1 MIALSPD
8 GELTGIHFN
17 NRSIAPITDVPYN
30 DMLNYYKA
38 YRKFSLIINDPK
50 MAIKFRLNPGE
61 CLMVDNTRVLHARE
75 SYSGYGCR
83 WLQGC
88 YIDKDSILSKILT
101 LS

>member
-1 MIALSPD
+1 MISLSPD

-30 DMLNYYKA
+30 DMLSYYKA
-38 YRKFSLIINDPK
+38 YRRFSLIINDPK
-50 MAIKFRLNPGE
+50 MAISFKLNPGE
-61 CLMVDNTRVLHARE
+61 CFIIDNTRVLHARE
-75 SYSGYGCR
+75 PYSGYGSR

-88 YIDKDSILSKILT
+88 YIDKDAILSKILT